1 MWSHKREQEWTHSG
15 VKVAPVSCKHPLSNA
30 CKAVPIPQRTEQIT
44 GNTFQISLQPDW
56 QIDNGIFNR
65 PIIAHTQIQALKE
78 KHIYTV
84 EPG

>member
-1 MWSHKREQEWTHSG
+1 M
-15 VKVAPVSCKHPLSNA
+15 
-30 CKAVPIPQRTEQIT
+30 PIPQRTEQIT

-56 QIDNGIFNR
+56 QIANGIFNR